1 MIFVDTGA
9 FVALMRQK
17 DRHHEAA
24 RSFMDGPPP
33 LVTSDYVVDETV
45 TLLLTRVGRDAAERF
60 LRGIH
65 SSRLLR
71 LEMVGKE
78 GFRQAASLF
87 LHYKDKD
94 WSFTDCTSFALA
106 KRLGIEEVFG
116 FDHHFEQMGL
126 GRVPR

>member
-24 RSFMDGPPP
+24 RNFMAAPPP

-45 TLLLTRVGRDAAERF
+45 TLLLTRIGRDAAERF
-60 LRGIH
+60 LESIR

-78 GFRQAASLF
+78 GFNQAESVF
-87 LHYKDKD
+87 LYHKDKE
-94 WSFTDCTSFALA
+94 WSFTDCTSFAIA

-126 GRVPR
+126 RRVPD

>member
-24 RSFMDGPPP
+24 RNFMVDPPA

-45 TLLLTRVGRDAAERF
+45 TLLLTRVSRDAAERF
-60 LRGIH
+60 LGGIR

-78 GFRQAASLF
+78 GFNEAATLF
-87 LHYKDKD
+87 LHYRDKE
-94 WSFTDCTSFALA
+94 WSFTDCTSFTIA
-106 KRLGIEEVFG
+106 KRLGIKDVFG
-116 FDHHFEQMGL
+116 VDHHFEQMGL
-126 GRVPR
+126 RRVPA

>member
-24 RSFMDGPPP
+24 RNFMDNPPA
-33 LVTSDYVVDETV
+33 LVTSDYVVDETL
-45 TLLLTRVGRDAAERF
+45 TLLLTRVGRSAAERF
-60 LRGIH
+60 LKNIR

-78 GFRQAASLF
+78 GFAQAEDLF
-87 LHYKDKD
+87 LHYNDKR
-94 WSFTDCTSFALA
+94 WSFTDCTSFAVT
-106 KRLGIEEVFG
+106 KRLGIKEAFS

-126 GRVPR
+126 KRLPG

>member
-1 MIFVDTGA
+1 VDTGA
-9 FVALMRQK
+9 FVAVMRKK

-24 RSFMDGPPP
+24 RNFIASPPP

-60 LRGIH
+60 LGSIR

-71 LEMVGKE
+71 LEMVGKD
-78 GFRQAASLF
+78 GFSQAESLF
-87 LHYKDKD
+87 LHYKDKE
-94 WSFTDCTSFALA
+94 WSFTDCTSFAVA
-106 KRLGIEEVFG
+106 KRLGVEEVFG

-126 GRVPR
+126 RQVPK